1 MEAYETRLEAA
12 RRVAEQER
20 LVAVWRGAI
29 SGLTKEGQPTDLAE
43 KMLQLMECTL
53 ARFRADLAKLVN
65 LGSRRGGPARAPTAR
80 TVNGVAHCGRSPRSP
95 TARRPV
101 LGQGRSTDVTLADAM
116 SLLDA
121 LVGAG
126 ALSYRKLFGGIDWR
140 PILCREK

>member
-80 TVNGVAHCGRSPRSP
+80 TVVWDTAAIPRDEP
-95 TARRPV
+95 PAPPAW
-101 LGQGRSTDVTLADAM
+101 GQAM
-116 SLLDA
+116 H
-121 LVGAG
+121 
-126 ALSYRKLFGGIDWR
+126 I
-140 PILCREK
+140 